1 VLFEPDDEDEMGRAR
16 ALNDRMVARAQAM
29 GGTCT
34 GEHGIGCG
42 KLEFMAGEHDP
53 AALAMMSAIKHALDP
68 SGILNPGK
76 VIPPV
81 DEGSSWPAR

>member
-1 VLFEPDDEDEMGRAR
+1 
-16 ALNDRMVARAQAM
+16 
-29 GGTCT
+29 
-34 GEHGIGCG
+34 
-42 KLEFMAGEHDP
+42 
-53 AALAMMSAIKHALDP
+53 MMSAIKHALDP